1 MSGVDFLHY
10 ICTLVVDISISQS
23 KRFMEKITLKLF
35 EFYNLD
41 AELNGLTNQS
51 TGESISVGLLREKLP
66 LVTKYWLTE
75 LGKKVAAEKASVEEL
90 KNDLIKKFGKED
102 EKGGVSIPMV
112 IDELDADGNVVMTT
126 DADGKEVAKKVFNPD
141 FQQFEKEFNEL
152 LQTEKELEYKPILL
166 SDLAK
171 LETEENYVTLFKL
184 VKAEDGKVV
193 PM

>member
-10 ICTLVVDISISQS
+10 ICILVVDISISQS

-51 TGESISVGLLREKLP
+51 TGETIAAGLLREKLP

-102 EKGGVSIPMV
+102 DKGGVSIPML
-112 IDELDADGNVVMTT
+112 IDELDADGNPIMVT
-126 DADGKEVAKKVFNPD
+126 DSEGKEVTKKTFNPD

>member
-1 MSGVDFLHY
+1 
-10 ICTLVVDISISQS
+10 
-23 KRFMEKITLKLF
+23 MEKITLKLF

-51 TGESISVGLLREKLP
+51 TGESISTGLLREKLP

-102 EKGGVSIPMV
+102 DKGGVSIPMV
-112 IDELDADGNVVMTT
+112 IDELDADGNVIMTT

-152 LQTEKELEYKPILL
+152 LQTEKDLEYKPILL
-166 SDLAK
+166 ADLAK

-184 VKAEDGKVV
+184 VKVEDGKVV

>member
-1 MSGVDFLHY
+1 
-10 ICTLVVDISISQS
+10 
-23 KRFMEKITLKLF
+23 MEKITLKLF

-41 AELNGLTNQS
+41 AELNGITNQA

-102 EKGGVSIPMV
+102 DKGGVSIPMV
-112 IDELDADGNVVMTT
+112 IDELDADGNLIMVT
-126 DADGKEVAKKVFNPD
+126 DNEGKEVAKKKINPD

-152 LQTEKELEYKPILL
+152 LQTEKELEYKPIVLA
-166 SDLAK
+166 DLAK
-171 LETEENYVTLFKL
+171 LETEENYATLFKL

>member
-1 MSGVDFLHY
+1 
-10 ICTLVVDISISQS
+10 
-23 KRFMEKITLKLF
+23 MEKITLKLF

-51 TGESISVGLLREKLP
+51 TGESVSVGLLREKLP

-102 EKGGVSIPMV
+102 DKGGVSIPMV

-126 DADGKEVAKKVFNPD
+126 DSDGKEVGKKVFNPD

-166 SDLAK
+166 ADLAK

-184 VKAEDGKVV
+184 VKVEDGKVV

>member
-1 MSGVDFLHY
+1 
-10 ICTLVVDISISQS
+10 
-23 KRFMEKITLKLF
+23 MEKITLKLF

-51 TGESISVGLLREKLP
+51 TGESISTGLLREKLP

-102 EKGGVSIPMV
+102 DKGGVSIPMV
-112 IDELDADGNVVMTT
+112 IDELDSDGNVVMTT
-126 DADGKEVAKKVFNPD
+126 DSDGKEVAKKVFNPD
-141 FQQFEKEFNEL
+141 FQEFEKEFNEL
-152 LQTEKELEYKPILL
+152 LQTEKDLEYKPILL
-166 SDLAK
+166 ADLAK

-184 VKAEDGKVV
+184 VKVEDGKVV
-193 PM
+193 SM

>member
-1 MSGVDFLHY
+1 
-10 ICTLVVDISISQS
+10 
-23 KRFMEKITLKLF
+23 MEKITLKLF

-51 TGESISVGLLREKLP
+51 TGESLAVGLLREKLP

-75 LGKKVAAEKASVEEL
+75 LGKKVAAEKAAVEEL
-90 KNDLIKKFGKED
+90 KNDLIKKYGKED
-102 EKGGVSIPMV
+102 EKGGVSIPMA

-166 SDLAK
+166 ADLAK

-184 VKAEDGKVV
+184 VKVEDGKVV